1 MNLWFLSFH
10 KKGTAGVGGMS
21 PQRETF
27 ELDKSRNWGRM
38 FPKQLFIHREMFSLF
53 LLKHKE
59 APFSGASFLTFFK
72 SFTFIDI
79 NTAIFLIG

>member
-21 PQRETF
+21 PQKETTD
-27 ELDKSRNWGRM
+27 LDEGRM
-38 FPKQLFIHREMFSLF
+38 FPKHLFIHREMLSSF

-79 NTAIFLIG
+79 NAAFFLIG